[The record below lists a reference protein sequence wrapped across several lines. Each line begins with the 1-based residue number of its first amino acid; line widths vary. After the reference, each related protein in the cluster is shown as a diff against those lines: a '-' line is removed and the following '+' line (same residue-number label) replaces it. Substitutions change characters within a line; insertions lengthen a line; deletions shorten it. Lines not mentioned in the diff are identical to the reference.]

1 MSNHTPPEYWDNKGR
16 ARKRFV
22 DFISDTVDYE
32 LWSID
37 DVENLCDEIF
47 VVTRRGWK
55 VLIVL
60 REPFAKNPDA
70 LLAFVKKFLAKKREQ
85 S

>member
-1 MSNHTPPEYWDNKGR
+1 MSNHTPPRYWNHKGQ
-16 ARKRFV
+16 ARKWLA

-37 DVENLCDEIF
+37 DVVNLCDEIF
-47 VVTRRGWK
+47 VVTRRGWR
-55 VLIVL
+55 VMLVL
-60 REPFAKNPDA
+60 REPFRRNPDA
-70 LLAFVKKFLAKKREQ
+70 LLAFVKRFLAKKREQ